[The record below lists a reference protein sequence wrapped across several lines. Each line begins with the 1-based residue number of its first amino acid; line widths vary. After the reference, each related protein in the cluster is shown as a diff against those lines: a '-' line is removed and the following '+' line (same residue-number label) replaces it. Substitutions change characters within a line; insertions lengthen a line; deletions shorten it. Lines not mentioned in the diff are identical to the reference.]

1 MAHSKCIAFY
11 LLFNSFSKRMC
22 QNFEFISIWFSIIY
36 FVLEMSV
43 RLDSLEPVHFV
54 ELFSTSHISKTDVCV
69 VFHFSLLRASTRGYL
84 LLCVSCARNIC
95 FIRGVKKKKTQFAR
109 LSPEQI
115 TRVKT
120 FPPNGNRILLRIY
133 ENYCF
138 PSADFKYSSEL
149 HIFVQLLRKR
159 TFGQ

>member
-1 MAHSKCIAFY
+1 MRLNHDVYAIEYNIFLEMAHSKCIAFY

-36 FVLEMSV
+36 FALEMSV

-95 FIRGVKKKKTQFAR
+95 FIRGVKKRRHNSLAFHQNK
-109 LSPEQI
+109 SH
-115 TRVKT
+115 
-120 FPPNGNRILLRIY
+120 G
-133 ENYCF
+133 
-138 PSADFKYSSEL
+138 
-149 HIFVQLLRKR
+149 
-159 TFGQ
+159 